1 MELKGRIKSLS
12 KLNFPMHS
20 GTVLK
25 SLILIASTREF
36 AHVTPCQVCDDSSSR
51 HTSCNSGHIARIIR
65 KARTS
70 SDTRPGGYPP
80 HGNPRSRAHTMSFRH
95 PARAAAYPQKSYL
108 STPAS
113 SNIRSSSK
121 DVNSS
126 TSRRRSICDFDRPSR
141 SSLLGSDAGSIDT
154 SRQDLLA
161 IARAPRV

>member
-1 MELKGRIKSLS
+1 
-12 KLNFPMHS
+12 
-20 GTVLK
+20 
-25 SLILIASTREF
+25 
-36 AHVTPCQVCDDSSSR
+36 
-51 HTSCNSGHIARIIR
+51 
-65 KARTS
+65 
-70 SDTRPGGYPP
+70 
-80 HGNPRSRAHTMSFRH
+80 MSFRH
-95 PARAAAYPQKSYL
+95 PARAAAHSQKSSL

-121 DVNSS
+121 DVNPS